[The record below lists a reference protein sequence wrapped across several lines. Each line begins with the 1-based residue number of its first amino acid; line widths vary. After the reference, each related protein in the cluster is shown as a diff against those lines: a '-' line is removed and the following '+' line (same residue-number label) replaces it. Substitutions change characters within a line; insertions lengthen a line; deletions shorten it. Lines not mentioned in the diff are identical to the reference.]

1 MELLSDELS
10 LLAHLLLMT
19 GREDRLARTPL
30 VDHYQLPNIRAICQK
45 LRSAT
50 KNGTPVD
57 ARCDLFNR
65 LLLSLSIKT
74 VSGSFFDIVFDGI
87 DFSDDEAILQRV
99 NAFRI
104 LCMLEYGNFRFGYK
118 QLRRDDALHKQKWAS
133 YFPSME
139 EAAERKS
146 KFQCR
151 PAPEGL
157 IPIEPFELFALGNLE
172 NQQLE
177 SINVARETLRRIF
190 TEALKNGVDDFEG
203 LKKVG
208 VARKISKLTSLVAKA
223 GLPRVEEL
231 VDLQIANERTYERV
245 LTELQTSCRGIDND
259 GINRIRADG
268 IQNANFYMAMPD
280 LNVYVAT
287 LMRAPLHFTT
297 NWTFVNALFHSGQ
310 LSSWNLRY
318 FDPTQTYLQSRIQ
331 MGFLERLMIKRTQL
345 MVYRPQESD
354 AFGKDSEAGVVL
366 AQGKPVVAFVTR
378 LFNRLPEMKSLYAA
392 LDEATRTIHRDNF
405 VVFLRDQGLLTNKQ
419 VESLLIEPERS
430 KADVIETVMRAY
442 AQPVL
447 KKIGSDHLDMEL
459 IRHGYVPPDHDV
471 LDFVFD
477 RIIKLERRALTFR
490 DVHPLA
496 LQASPIDGV
505 ARGVIVTRTVHDTAT
520 VVGGLLS
527 GTLTY
532 DIIDDWEN
540 WILIDSVTQSPVRV
554 VTKNPVLMAAFWSEP
569 RVFED
574 LTAPNTMPS
583 CSITDNNR
591 EHIQE
596 LTALKVTV
604 NEVDGTSDLGLR
616 LSIKSIDQFKNID
629 FMWTPSSQQFQRL
642 KSISERT
649 VKEVFCSLLSEFE
662 PPNDWGGEECDIFTS
677 NLSIDGE
684 RHTAAF
690 LLKGP
695 ARFHEMTLA
704 DCGKNGDQ
712 IYRLYNTGADICVLQ
727 HCHRVSPAVR
737 KTMEA
742 FALSQYSQNRRYAI
756 IDGYDTAR
764 ILRHLGM
771 LP

>member
-1 MELLSDELS
+1 MELLHDELE
-10 LLAHLLLMT
+10 LLTLLMLMT
-19 GREDRLARTPL
+19 GREDRLAKAPL
-30 VDHYQLPNIRAICQK
+30 VEHSQVLSIRAICPK
-45 LRSAT
+45 LRRAT
-50 KNGTPVD
+50 KNRTPAD
-57 ARCDLFNR
+57 AQCDLLNR
-65 LLLSLSIKT
+65 LLLSLGIKT
-74 VSGSFFDIVFDGI
+74 ISKEFFNTVFEDT
-87 DFSDDEAILQRV
+87 DFSDGKAIARRV

-118 QLRRDDALHKQKWAS
+118 QLRRNDALIKQKWAL
-133 YFPSME
+133 YFPSKE
-139 EAAERKS
+139 EAAERQS
-146 KFQCR
+146 KFQQR
-151 PAPEGL
+151 PTLEDL
-157 IPIEPFELFALGNLE
+157 IPIEPFELFALGMLE

-177 SINVARETLRRIF
+177 SINVARQTLRRIF
-190 TEALKNGVDDFEG
+190 TEALENDVDDFEG

-208 VARKISKLTSLVAKA
+208 AATKFSKLTSLIAKA
-223 GLPRVEEL
+223 AFPCAEQL
-231 VDLQIANERTYERV
+231 VDPQIINERTYERV
-245 LTELQTSCRGIDND
+245 LTELQTSCSRIDND
-259 GINRIRADG
+259 SINRILADG
-268 IQNANFYMAMPD
+268 IQNANTYMAMPD
-280 LNVYVAT
+280 LDVYVAT
-287 LMRAPLHFTT
+287 SMTAPLHFMT
-297 NWTFVNALFHSGQ
+297 NWAFVNTLFHSGQ

-318 FDPTQTYLQSRIQ
+318 FDPTQTYLPSRIQ
-331 MGFLERLMIKRTQL
+331 MGFLERLMIKRTRL
-345 MVYRPQESD
+345 MVYCPQEPD
-354 AFGKDSEAGVVL
+354 AFGKDSEPGVAL
-366 AQGKPVVAFVTR
+366 AQGKPVVVFVSR
-378 LFNRLPEMKSLYAA
+378 LFDGQSEMKSLYAIF
-392 LDEATRTIHRDNF
+392 DEAARAIHRDDF
-405 VVFLRDQGLLTNKQ
+405 VVFLINRGLLTQKQ
-419 VESLLIEPERS
+419 VALLIEPEKS
-430 KADVIETVMRAY
+430 KADAIEMALRACVP
-442 AQPVL
+442 QL
-447 KKIGSDHLDMEL
+447 LRKIGSEHVEMEL
-459 IRHGYVPPDHDV
+459 IRQGYAPPDHDV
-471 LDFVFD
+471 SEFTLDI
-477 RIIKLERRALTFR
+477 IIKLERRALTFR
-490 DVHPLA
+490 DVHSLA
-496 LQASPIDGV
+496 LQASPMDGV

-520 VVGGLLS
+520 VVSGLLG

-532 DIIDDWEN
+532 DIIDDYEN
-540 WILIDSVTQSPVRV
+540 WILVDSVTQSPVRV
-554 VTKNPVLMAAFWSEP
+554 ATKNPVLMAAFWSEP
-569 RVFED
+569 MVFED

-616 LSIKSIDQFKNID
+616 LPIQSIDQFKNID
-629 FMWTPSSQQFQRL
+629 FTWTPSSQQFQQL

-662 PPNDWGGEECDIFTS
+662 PPSDWGGEECDIFTS

-742 FALSQYSQNRRYAI
+742 FALSQYSRNRRYAI